1 MGFTLGKKVCLLG
14 LVLLLPAL
22 CTSQFI
28 QSRATYYGSPDCYGT
43 PTGACGFGEY
53 GRTVND
59 GMVSGVSRLYKN
71 GSGCG
76 ACYQVRCKNEQHCS
90 DEGTYVVVTD
100 YGEGDNTDFILS
112 PRAYGKLARPEA
124 QKDLFAFGVVDVEYR
139 RVSCKYPGYNNIMI
153 KVHEHSKYPD
163 YLAIVIFYVAGQ
175 NDIVG
180 VDLWRKDY
188 QEWWPM
194 RRAYGVV
201 WDMANLPGGPIKLR
215 IHSTSSAGVAYSVQS
230 ANEIPNDWKVGATY
244 DSNVQ
249 IN

>member
-1 MGFTLGKKVCLLG
+1 MRFTLGKQVCLLG

-53 GRTVND
+53 GRIVND
-59 GMVSGVSRLYKN
+59 GMVSGVCRLYRN
-71 GSGCG
+71 GAGCG
-76 ACYQVRCKNEQHCS
+76 ACYQVRCKNEQYCS

-100 YGEGDNTDFILS
+100 YGEGDKTDFILS

-124 QKDLFAFGVVDVEYR
+124 QK
-139 RVSCKYPGYNNIMI
+139 VSCKYSGDNDIVI
-153 KVHEHSKYPD
+153 KVHEQSRYPD
-163 YLAIVIFYVAGQ
+163 YLAIVILFVPDQYE
-175 NDIVG
+175 ITG
-180 VDLWRKDY
+180 VDLWREDC
-188 QEWWPM
+188 QEWRPM

-201 WDMANLPGGPIKLR
+201 WDMANLPGGPIKLW
-215 IHSTSSAGVAYSVQS
+215 IHETSSAGVAYSVQS
-230 ANEIPNDWKVGATY
+230 ANDIPNDWKVGATY

>member
-1 MGFTLGKKVCLLG
+1 MGFTLGKQVCLLG

-59 GMVSGVSRLYKN
+59 GMVSGVSRLYKS

-76 ACYQVRCKNEQHCS
+76 ACYQVRCTNEQYCS
-90 DEGTYVVVTD
+90 DDGTYVVVTD

-112 PRAYGKLARPEA
+112 PRAYGYLARPEA

-139 RVSCKYPGYNNIMI
+139 RVSCQYSGNNIVF
-153 KVHEHSKYPD
+153 KVHEHSKYPN
-163 YLAIVIFYVAGQ
+163 YLAIVVLYVAGK
-175 NDIVG
+175 NDITAVE
-180 VDLWRKDY
+180 LWREDC
-188 QEWWPM
+188 QEWRPL
-194 RRAYGVV
+194 RRVYGAV
-201 WDMANLPGGPIKLR
+201 WDMENPPRGSISLR
-215 IHSTSSAGVAYSVQS
+215 LQATSTEGVTYSVQS
-230 ANEIPNDWKVGATY
+230 VNAIPNDWKAGATY